1 MTRRDFVTLI
11 GGARAPWPLA
21 ARAPHLVTRHAIPAI
36 ASGWATY
43 PEVGGLMGFE
53 RTQRTGIA
61 RLASMWAA
69 ASQSKAAW
77 GPTSST
83 RRRRSFSMPLSG
95 VAGRRGHRR
104 AAVVPRE
111 PISPRHFGAGG
122 YQGGGALS
130 RIRVPR
136 AVRTLSASAG
146 CTAPLPSG
154 RLK

>member
-36 ASGWATY
+36 ASGGATY

-83 RRRRSFSMPLSG
+83 RRIAASKAIMATFIQHAPVRCGRLARSSEGRGSAARAHQPPSFRCRWLPR
-95 VAGRRGHRR
+95 RRG
-104 AAVVPRE
+104 VKPN
-111 PISPRHFGAGG
+111 
-122 YQGGGALS
+122 
-130 RIRVPR
+130 
-136 AVRTLSASAG
+136 
-146 CTAPLPSG
+146 
-154 RLK
+154 